1 MPFKNCIKE
10 RKSMKNKKI
19 KFLSGVSSLIVAFS
33 AISTGF
39 VSATE
44 PNPSMPNLSES
55 DSVSI
60 MADYIRNAS
69 EKEVFD
75 AIESGRAIKLTSNNF
90 SYSIGKNYGISM
102 DKKFKLFSYYAF
114 IRLLKTNGET
124 LSADEKINWD
134 TYDKP
139 GYEFCLRIK
148 DIVEKNKFYGEDEN
162 YENNEIKSFHCLC
175 SAIALMTLE
184 EEHYSE
190 YERIIISK
198 YRMSNKVADAFEM
211 LEIAFKYL

>member
-1 MPFKNCIKE
+1 
-10 RKSMKNKKI
+10 MKNKKI
-19 KFLSGVSSLIVAFS
+19 KFLSGVSSLIVVFS

-75 AIESGRAIKLTSNNF
+75 AIESGRAMELPLCDFAHSL
-90 SYSIGKNYGISM
+90 SKNEGIEL
-102 DKKFKLFSYYAF
+102 KGKFKLFSYYTF
-114 IRLLKTNGET
+114 IRVLTEKGKPLPT
-124 LSADEKINWD
+124 DEEINWG